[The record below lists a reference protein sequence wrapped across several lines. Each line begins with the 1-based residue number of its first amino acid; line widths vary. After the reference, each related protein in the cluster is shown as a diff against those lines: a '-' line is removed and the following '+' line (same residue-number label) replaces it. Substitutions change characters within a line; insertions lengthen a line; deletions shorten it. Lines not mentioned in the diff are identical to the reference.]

1 MLHVV
6 KFYNDVAE
14 LQYKLWGEE
23 WQVPVGQVN
32 AVIHLK
38 SDDGVKYWTNPPYLS
53 QNSLWDNSNLIVT
66 SKQIPKN
73 NWFEARLIIPLEQFT
88 SYNEGQKINQNG
100 TVAIQNIQND
110 YASWVYFEELLYK
123 ILPFIVLLSFIYP
136 FSIFYK
142 SRGGLLR
149 NKGKFNGELPENDPP
164 AIVNAIC
171 GNGLSKNVGDPGI
184 DGFLATIMDLIKRRY
199 ILVDYRSDDKHHGL
213 KLKINDNKDI
223 KHIKNFEK
231 VVLDFLK
238 KFEKNKIIY
247 LDEIS
252 ENLEKTHF
260 QKRFFDWRKFIIK
273 KLSHG
278 KLESIFL
285 EKNNKGRYIYGF
297 IALLGSVLIMAMTY
311 KNPIQGTIYS
321 FYAGLLLLA
330 VSIISLLM
338 TSKVNG
344 RWTEYG
350 NEYHAN
356 WMMYKKHVKNSKH
369 YHKDSKEVF
378 DNYLIY
384 GTALGV
390 GDNVIKSLREKFGP
404 EELSKIPLFVLQNS
418 NEYKYFRNTLIS
430 YMGLYGVMQVH
441 LMGNMGGGGSG
452 GFGGGGVGGAG
463 GGSGGG
469 GGGAF

>member
-1 MLHVV
+1 
-6 KFYNDVAE
+6 
-14 LQYKLWGEE
+14 
-23 WQVPVGQVN
+23 
-32 AVIHLK
+32 
-38 SDDGVKYWTNPPYLS
+38 
-53 QNSLWDNSNLIVT
+53 
-66 SKQIPKN
+66 
-73 NWFEARLIIPLEQFT
+73 
-88 SYNEGQKINQNG
+88 
-100 TVAIQNIQND
+100 
-110 YASWVYFEELLYK
+110 
-123 ILPFIVLLSFIYP
+123 
-136 FSIFYK
+136 
-142 SRGGLLR
+142 
-149 NKGKFNGELPENDPP
+149 
-164 AIVNAIC
+164 
-171 GNGLSKNVGDPGI
+171 
-184 DGFLATIMDLIKRRY
+184 
-199 ILVDYRSDDKHHGL
+199 
-213 KLKINDNKDI
+213 
-223 KHIKNFEK
+223 
-231 VVLDFLK
+231 
-238 KFEKNKIIY
+238 
-247 LDEIS
+247 
-252 ENLEKTHF
+252 
-260 QKRFFDWRKFIIK
+260 
-273 KLSHG
+273 
-278 KLESIFL
+278 
-285 EKNNKGRYIYGF
+285 
-297 IALLGSVLIMAMTY
+297 MAMTY